1 MGGGCPPPLP
11 FALHVPLT
19 VNTYVSTHHKNPGRE
34 TRRRGHDADVAM
46 INLDAIA
53 TRMLADAL
61 RIIGK
66 SELMTNGRVSAASPT
81 VTLRT
86 LIVFAFFV

>member
-1 MGGGCPPPLP
+1 
-11 FALHVPLT
+11 
-19 VNTYVSTHHKNPGRE
+19 
-34 TRRRGHDADVAM
+34 M